1 MPSFRCIRSQNG
13 KLGKKT
19 VIILKNS
26 RSRSVELLSG
36 FFLIVQLFSSII
48 KDHKP
53 KLIITDPLMSGYNRR
68 TLTKELKGNSETEN
82 IKIMT
87 MSVHPDEKK
96 LSEKAGVDD
105 FLTKP
110 SEIDDLV
117 SKVEFL
123 SK

>member
-1 MPSFRCIRSQNG
+1 
-13 KLGKKT
+13 
-19 VIILKNS
+19 
-26 RSRSVELLSG
+26 
-36 FFLIVQLFSSII
+36 
-48 KDHKP
+48 
-53 KLIITDPLMSGYNRR
+53 MSGYNGR